1 MSENKI
7 GFIGTGNIA
16 GAIYGGIVSSGYIKP
31 ENILVFDKDSDKTFP
46 FVKEG
51 AKIAKDAKE
60 LVLDS
65 DFVFLTI
72 KPQIYP
78 AVLEEIRFVSEGSCF
93 IDVAAGI
100 TTSYV
105 KEFLGPDA
113 HVIRAMPNTP
123 LMCGM
128 GSTALVKS
136 DPVTVKEFD
145 FVRGCFDS
153 SGITIVVDESMINVI
168 TAISGSAPAYVMRF
182 ASDIIS
188 FGVAAGLNADD
199 CKKLVL
205 QVFSGSAKLAS
216 ESPQSLDQ
224 LIKNVTSPNGTT
236 EAGLKMLTSD
246 GFDKIVDACLSA
258 TVRRAEELSK

>member
-1 MSENKI
+1 MSEYKI

-16 GAIYGGIVSSGYIKP
+16 GAIFGGIVTSGYIKS
-31 ENILVFDKDSDKTFP
+31 ENVFVFDADPAKAIP
-46 FVKEG
+46 FLEKG
-51 AKIAKDAKE
+51 AKLSENAKR
-60 LVLDS
+60 LVS
-65 DFVFLTI
+65 ACDFVFLTV

-78 AVLEEIRFVSEGSCF
+78 VVLEEIKTFANDTCF

-100 TTSYV
+100 SIAYV
-105 KEFLGPDA
+105 KEILGEDA

-128 GSTALVKS
+128 GSTALVKA
-136 DPVTVKEFD
+136 DPVTDSEFS

-153 SGITIVVDESMINVI
+153 SGITIVVDEAMINVI

-182 ASDIIS
+182 ASDIIN
-188 FGVAAGLNADD
+188 FGISEGLDPDD
-199 CKKLVL
+199 CKKLIL
-205 QVFSGSAKLAS
+205 QVFAGSAKLAS
-216 ESPQSLDQ
+216 DSSDSIDR

-236 EAGLKMLTSD
+236 EAGLKSLTAE
-246 GFDKIVDACLSA
+246 GFDETVNNCLAA